1 MKTLAIMQ
9 PTLMPWLGYFALM
22 DSVDTF
28 IYLDDVQF
36 AKQSWQSRNRV
47 KTSQGELMLSLRVNR
62 TTIKGDIK
70 DVKLADTH
78 NHKKLMKTLEGNL
91 GKAPYFSLCESI
103 VENAYIESE
112 DFLARFNTGIIDRV
126 ASACGIQT
134 QRVLASSLGVETQ
147 EKTERLLAF
156 CKHLNAENYLSP
168 VGSFN
173 YLAQKNP
180 FANSGVNLSFQS
192 YEHPEYV
199 QGSGAFLP
207 YMGCLDAL
215 SWVGPDKLL
224 EVVQSG
230 NDAPLTIEQL
240 GLANA
245 A

>member
-1 MKTLAIMQ
+1 MKTVAIMQ

-28 IYLDDVQF
+28 IYLDDVQYV
-36 AKQSWQSRNRV
+36 KRSWQSRNRI
-47 KTSQGELMLSLRVNR
+47 KTLQGELMLSLPVNKV
-62 TTIKGDIK
+62 TTTNRIK
-70 DVKLADTH
+70 DVKISETH
-78 NHKKLMKTLEGNL
+78 NHTKFMKTLEGNL

-103 VENAYIESE
+103 VENAYSESE
-112 DFLARFNTGIIDRV
+112 DFLARFNTGIINRV
-126 ASACGIQT
+126 ARACGIQT
-134 QRVLASSLGVETQ
+134 QRILASSLEVEAQ

-173 YLAQKNP
+173 YLKQNNP
-180 FANSGVNLSFQS
+180 FANSSVSLSFQT
-192 YEHPEYV
+192 YKHPEYG

-207 YMGCLDAL
+207 HMGCLDAL

-224 EVVQSG
+224 EVIQSG

-240 GLANA
+240 ALANA

>member
-36 AKQSWQSRNRV
+36 AKQSWQSRNKI
-47 KTSQGELMLSLRVNR
+47 KTLQGPLMLSVAINR
-62 TTIKGDIK
+62 KTITNPIR
-70 DVKLADTH
+70 DVKISDKN
-78 NHKKLMKTLEGNL
+78 NHTKFMKTLVANL
-91 GKAPYFSLCESI
+91 GKAPYFEVCESI
-103 VENAYIESE
+103 VDNAYIESE

-126 ASACGIQT
+126 ASVCGIET
-134 QRVLASSLGVETQ
+134 QRIFASSLKVEALD
-147 EKTERLLAF
+147 KTERLLAF
-156 CKHLNAENYLSP
+156 CKNLHAEHYLSP
-168 VGSFN
+168 IGSFN
-173 YLAQKNP
+173 YLAQNNP
-180 FANSGVNLSFQS
+180 FSDSSVTLSFQT
-192 YEHPEYV
+192 YTHPEYA
-199 QGSGAFLP
+199 QGSGTFLP

-215 SWVGPDKLL
+215 SWIGPDKFL

-240 GLANA
+240 ALANA